1 MQSDSLNTRGFHLLL
16 FWMVVMGV
24 VILDQTTK
32 MVAIKAVEHGT
43 SVLIPGIMN
52 LVHAENTGAAFSIGQ
67 GGGVLFIAIAM
78 AVAIGTCMLVW
89 RRSDLPMGLIVSIA
103 LVAGGGLGNMINR
116 MLTGSVT
123 DFLATAFIDFPVFN
137 VADICITVGT
147 ILTLVGYL
155 LWSRNANESTGRILP
170 DETE

>member
-67 GGGVLFIAIAM
+67 GHGILFIAIAM
-78 AVAIGTCMLVW
+78 LVVVGACMLVW
-89 RRSDLPMGLIVSIA
+89 RLSDLPLALIVSIA

-116 MLTGSVT
+116 MMTGSVT

-137 VADICITVGT
+137 IADICITIGAF
-147 ILTLVGYL
+147 LTLVGCM
-155 LWSRNANESTGRILP
+155 LWNRRT
-170 DETE
+170 TEDA

>member
-67 GGGVLFIAIAM
+67 GHGILFIAIAM
-78 AVAIGTCMLVW
+78 LVVVGACMLVW
-89 RRSDLPMGLIVSIA
+89 RLSDLPLALIVSIA

-116 MLTGSVT
+116 MMTGSVT

-137 VADICITVGT
+137 IADICINVAAGLI
-147 ILTLVGYL
+147 ILQTFRGVALDG
-155 LWSRNANESTGRILP
+155 SRGSDA
-170 DETE
+170 